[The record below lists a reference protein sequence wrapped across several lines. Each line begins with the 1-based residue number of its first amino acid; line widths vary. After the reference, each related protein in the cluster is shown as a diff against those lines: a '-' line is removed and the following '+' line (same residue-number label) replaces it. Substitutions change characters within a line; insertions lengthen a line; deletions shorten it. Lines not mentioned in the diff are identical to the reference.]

1 MKSSIWI
8 NSRLNSIK
16 KSVIYFF
23 QHLSVDFYVL
33 QIVLA
38 YNDEYS
44 IILLSKIP
52 GFSRDLSN
60 DNALSIVGAM
70 EAKKMEDSHSKDF

>member
-1 MKSSIWI
+1 M
-8 NSRLNSIK
+8 
-16 KSVIYFF
+16 
-23 QHLSVDFYVL
+23 
-33 QIVLA
+33 LA

-70 EAKKMEDSHSKDF
+70 EAEKMEDSHSKDF

>member
-1 MKSSIWI
+1 MKSLTWI
-8 NSRLNSIK
+8 NNRLNSIK

-23 QHLSVDFYVL
+23 QHLSVDVCFS

-38 YNDEYS
+38 YNDACV

-52 GFSRDLSN
+52 GFSWDLSH
-60 DNALSIVGAM
+60 DNALSTVGAL
-70 EAKKMEDSHSKDF
+70 EAEKMEDSRSKDF

>member
-1 MKSSIWI
+1 M
-8 NSRLNSIK
+8 
-16 KSVIYFF
+16 
-23 QHLSVDFYVL
+23 
-33 QIVLA
+33 LA